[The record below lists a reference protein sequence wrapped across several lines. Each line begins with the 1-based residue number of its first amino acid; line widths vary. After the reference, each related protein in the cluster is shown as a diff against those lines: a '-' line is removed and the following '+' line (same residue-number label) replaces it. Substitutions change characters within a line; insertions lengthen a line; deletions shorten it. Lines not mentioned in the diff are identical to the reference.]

1 MDFSHYLENKL
12 ISATVRNLSYS
23 TPEKVYLALFKTN
36 PTKKDIGIEVTGA
49 SYTRPDVTFAVPAD
63 GVTQNPSQITYA
75 VATTNWGD
83 VGWVGIMDSK
93 EDGNLLYFTELENS
107 KNILTGDQLKFKPTE
122 ITLTLT

>member
-12 ISATVRNLSYS
+12 ISATVRNVSYS

-36 PTKKDIGIEVTGA
+36 PTKKDIGIEVTGD
-49 SYTRPDVTFAVPAD
+49 SYTRPNVTFAVPAD

-75 VATTNWGD
+75 VATTNWGN

>member
-12 ISATVRNLSYS
+12 ISATVRNVSYS

-36 PTKKDIGIEVTGA
+36 PTKNNIGIEVTGA
-49 SYTRPDVTFAVPAD
+49 SYTRPNVTFAVPAD

-83 VGWVGIMDSK
+83 VSYVGIMDSK
-93 EDGNLLYFTELENS
+93 EDGNLLYFTELENH

>member
-23 TPEKVYLALFKTN
+23 TPEKVYLALYKTN
-36 PTKKDIGIEVTGA
+36 PTKRDIGIEVTGD
-49 SYTRPDVTFAVPAD
+49 SYTRPNVTFAVPVD

-75 VATTNWGD
+75 VATTNWGE
-83 VGWVGIMDSK
+83 VSYVGIMDSK
-93 EDGNLLYFTELENS
+93 EDGNLLYFTELENH

>member
-12 ISATVRNLSYS
+12 ISATVRNVSYS

-36 PTKKDIGIEVTGA
+36 PTKDSTGIEVTGA
-49 SYTRPDVTFAVPAD
+49 SYTRPEVTFAVPAD
-63 GVTQNPSQITYA
+63 GVSQNPSQITYA

-83 VGWVGIMDSK
+83 VSYVGIMDSQ
-93 EDGNLLYFTELENS
+93 EEGNLLYFTELENH

>member
-12 ISATVRNLSYS
+12 ISATVRNVSYS

-49 SYTRPDVTFAVPAD
+49 SYTRPNVTFAVPAD

>member
-93 EDGNLLYFTELENS
+93 EDGNLLYFTELENA
-107 KNILTGDQLKFKPTE
+107 KNILTGDQLKFKLNE

>member
-12 ISATVRNLSYS
+12 ISATVRNVSYS
-23 TPEKVYLALFKTN
+23 TPEKVYLALFKTD
-36 PTKKDIGIEVTGA
+36 PTKNNVEIEVTGD
-49 SYTRPDVTFAVPAD
+49 SYSRPEVTFAVPAD
-63 GVTQNPSQITYA
+63 GVSQNLAQISYA

-93 EDGNLLYFTELENS
+93 EDGNLLYFTELENH

>member
-12 ISATVRNLSYS
+12 ISATVRNVSYT

-49 SYTRPDVTFAVPAD
+49 SYTRPNVTFAVPAD
-63 GVTQNPSQITYA
+63 GVTQNPAQITYA

-93 EDGNLLYFTELENS
+93 EDGNLLYFTELENH

>member
-12 ISATVRNLSYS
+12 ISATVRGVSYS

-36 PTKKDIGIEVTGA
+36 PTKRDIGIEVTGA
-49 SYTRPDVTFAVPAD
+49 SYTRPNVTFAVPAD

-93 EDGNLLYFTELENS
+93 EDGNLLYFTELENH

>member
-1 MDFSHYLENKL
+1 MDFSNYLANKL
-12 ISATVRNLSYS
+12 ISATVRNVSYS

-36 PTKKDIGIEVTGA
+36 PTKNSIGIEVTGD
-49 SYTRPDVTFAVPAD
+49 SYTRPNVTFAVPAD
-63 GVTQNPSQITYA
+63 GVTQNPAQITYA

-83 VGWVGIMDSK
+83 VSYVGIMDSK
-93 EDGNLLYFTELENS
+93 EDGNLLYFTELENH